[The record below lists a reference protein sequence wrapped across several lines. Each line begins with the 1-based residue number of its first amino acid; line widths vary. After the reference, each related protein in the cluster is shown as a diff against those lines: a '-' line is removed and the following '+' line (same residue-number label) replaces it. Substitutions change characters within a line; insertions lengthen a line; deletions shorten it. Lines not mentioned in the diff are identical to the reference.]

1 MWKVVIIFGLLSSR
15 DDDKFSGRLRVLFL
29 FCFIIGKVCSDLNSG
44 LIFFNWIDFFEK
56 IGF

>member
-1 MWKVVIIFGLLSSR
+1 MWKVVIILGLLSSR

-29 FCFIIGKVCSDLNSG
+29 FCFIIGKVCSDLNSA
-44 LIFFNWIDFFEK
+44 LIFFNWIDFFEN